1 MTESNLQNNNKDH
14 KVLNAMKSVK
24 WLLFWILLAMAFNVG
39 VYYMFGHEKAIEF
52 LAGYLIEFSLSIDN
66 VFVFLM
72 IFMSFGISEHAQ
84 HRVLGWGI
92 MGAVVLRFFFV
103 FFGVAVVNKFEWVLY
118 VFGVL
123 LLFSGAK
130 MFRNDDEEK
139 DPHDSKV
146 LKTISKIIPM
156 TNYFVD
162 DDFFTIENGKRIATP
177 LLGVLILI
185 ESSDIMFAIDSVP
198 AVLSVSRDLLIVYSS
213 NIFAI
218 LGLRQLYFVIE
229 HVQER
234 FAYVK
239 YGVAV
244 ILIFTGVKMI
254 SGIIDIHISTIV
266 SICFI
271 VATLAISIIASMIIS
286 KRISQ
291 TT

>member
-1 MTESNLQNNNKDH
+1 MSGTEIKNNNDH

-24 WLLFWILLAMAFNVG
+24 WLIFWVALAMAFNAG
-39 VYYMFGHEKAIEF
+39 IYYFYGQEKAIEF
-52 LAGYLIEFSLSIDN
+52 LGGYLIEFSLSIDN

-92 MGAVVLRFFFV
+92 MGAIVLRFFFV

-123 LLFSGAK
+123 LIFSGSK
-130 MFRNDDEEK
+130 MFRKDDEDK

-146 LKTISKIIPM
+146 LRAISKLIPM
-156 TNYFVD
+156 TSYFVD
-162 DDFFTIENGKRIATP
+162 DDFFTKENGKRIATP

-244 ILIFTGVKMI
+244 ILIFTGLKMLA
-254 SGIIDIHISTIV
+254 GAIDLHISTPV
-266 SICFI
+266 SICVI
-271 VATLAISIIASMIIS
+271 LITLILSIILSVIIS
-286 KRISQ
+286 KKKEVSAV
-291 TT
+291 

>member
-1 MTESNLQNNNKDH
+1 MSGTEIKNNNDH
-14 KVLNAMKSVK
+14 KVLNAIKSVK
-24 WLLFWILLAMAFNVG
+24 WLIFWVVLAMAFNAG
-39 VYYMFGHEKAIEF
+39 IYYFYGQEKAIEF
-52 LAGYLIEFSLSIDN
+52 LGGYLIEFSLSIDN

-72 IFMSFGISEHAQ
+72 IFMSFGITEHAQ

-92 MGAVVLRFFFV
+92 MGAIVLRFFFV

-123 LLFSGAK
+123 LIFSGSK
-130 MFRNDDEEK
+130 MFRNEDEDK

-146 LKTISKIIPM
+146 LRAISKLIPM
-156 TNYFVD
+156 TSYFVD
-162 DDFFTIENGKRIATP
+162 DDFFTKENGKRLATP

-244 ILIFTGVKMI
+244 ILIFTGLKMLA
-254 SGIIDIHISTIV
+254 GAIDVHISTPV
-266 SICFI
+266 SICVI
-271 VATLAISIIASMIIS
+271 LITLILSIILSVIIS
-286 KRISQ
+286 KKKEGRAV
-291 TT
+291 

>member
-1 MTESNLQNNNKDH
+1 MSGTEIKNNNDH

-24 WLLFWILLAMAFNVG
+24 WLIFWVALAMAFNAG
-39 VYYMFGHEKAIEF
+39 IYYFYGQEKAIEF
-52 LAGYLIEFSLSIDN
+52 LGGYLIEFSLSIDN

-92 MGAVVLRFFFV
+92 MGAIVLRFFFV

-123 LLFSGAK
+123 LIFSGSK
-130 MFRNDDEEK
+130 MFRKDDEDK

-146 LKTISKIIPM
+146 LRAISKLIPM
-156 TNYFVD
+156 TSYFVD
-162 DDFFTIENGKRIATP
+162 DDFFTKENGKRIATP

-244 ILIFTGVKMI
+244 ILIFTGLKMLA
-254 SGIIDIHISTIV
+254 GAIDLHISTPV
-266 SICFI
+266 SICVI
-271 VATLAISIIASMIIS
+271 LITLILSIILSVIIS
-286 KRISQ
+286 KKKEGGEV
-291 TT
+291 

>member
-1 MTESNLQNNNKDH
+1 MSGTEIKNNNDH

-24 WLLFWILLAMAFNVG
+24 WLIFWVALAMAFNAG
-39 VYYMFGHEKAIEF
+39 IYYFYGQEKAIEF
-52 LAGYLIEFSLSIDN
+52 LGGYLIEFSLSIDN

-92 MGAVVLRFFFV
+92 MGAIVLRFFFV

-123 LLFSGAK
+123 LIFSGSK
-130 MFRNDDEEK
+130 MFRKDDEDK

-146 LKTISKIIPM
+146 LRAISKLIPM
-156 TNYFVD
+156 TSYFVD
-162 DDFFTIENGKRIATP
+162 DDFFTKENGKRIATP

-244 ILIFTGVKMI
+244 ILIFTGLKMLA
-254 SGIIDIHISTIV
+254 GAIDMHISTPV
-266 SICFI
+266 SICVI
-271 VATLAISIIASMIIS
+271 LITLILSIILSVIIS
-286 KRISQ
+286 KKKEGGAV
-291 TT
+291 

>member
-1 MTESNLQNNNKDH
+1 MSGTEIKNNNDH

-24 WLLFWILLAMAFNVG
+24 WLIFWVALAMAFNAG
-39 VYYMFGHEKAIEF
+39 IYYFYGQEKAIEF
-52 LAGYLIEFSLSIDN
+52 LGGYLIEFSLSIDN

-72 IFMSFGISEHAQ
+72 IFMSFGITEHAQ

-92 MGAVVLRFFFV
+92 MGAIVLRFFFV

-123 LLFSGAK
+123 LIFSGSK
-130 MFRNDDEEK
+130 MFRKEDEDK

-146 LKTISKIIPM
+146 LRAISKLIPM
-156 TNYFVD
+156 TTYFVD
-162 DDFFTIENGKRIATP
+162 DDFFTKENGKRIATP

-244 ILIFTGVKMI
+244 ILIFTGLKMLA
-254 SGIIDIHISTIV
+254 GAIDVHISTPV
-266 SICFI
+266 SICVI
-271 VATLAISIIASMIIS
+271 LVTLILSIILSVIIS
-286 KRISQ
+286 KKKEGSAV
-291 TT
+291 

>member
-1 MTESNLQNNNKDH
+1 MSGTEIKNNNDH

-24 WLLFWILLAMAFNVG
+24 WLIFWVALAMAFNAG
-39 VYYMFGHEKAIEF
+39 IYYFYGQEKAIEF
-52 LAGYLIEFSLSIDN
+52 LGGYLIEFSLSIDN

-92 MGAVVLRFFFV
+92 MGAIVLRFFFV

-123 LLFSGAK
+123 LIFSGSK
-130 MFRNDDEEK
+130 MFRKDDEDK

-146 LKTISKIIPM
+146 LRAISKLIPM
-156 TNYFVD
+156 TSYFVD
-162 DDFFTIENGKRIATP
+162 DDFFTKENGKRIATP

-244 ILIFTGVKMI
+244 ILIFTGLKMLA
-254 SGIIDIHISTIV
+254 GAIDLHISTPV
-266 SICFI
+266 SICVI
-271 VATLAISIIASMIIS
+271 LITLILSIILSVIIS
-286 KRISQ
+286 KKKEGSAV
-291 TT
+291 

>member
-1 MTESNLQNNNKDH
+1 
-14 KVLNAMKSVK
+14 MKSVK
-24 WLLFWILLAMAFNVG
+24 WLIFWVALAMAFNAG
-39 VYYMFGHEKAIEF
+39 IYYFYGQEKAIEF
-52 LAGYLIEFSLSIDN
+52 LGGYLIEFSLSIDN

-92 MGAVVLRFFFV
+92 MGAIVLRFFFV

-123 LLFSGAK
+123 LIFSGSK
-130 MFRNDDEEK
+130 MFRKDDEDK

-146 LKTISKIIPM
+146 LRAISKLIPM
-156 TNYFVD
+156 TSYFVD
-162 DDFFTIENGKRIATP
+162 DDFFTKENGKRIATP

-244 ILIFTGVKMI
+244 ILIFTGLKMLA
-254 SGIIDIHISTIV
+254 GAIDVHISTPV
-266 SICFI
+266 SICVI
-271 VATLAISIIASMIIS
+271 LITLILSIILSVIIS
-286 KRISQ
+286 KKKEGSAA
-291 TT
+291 

>member
-1 MTESNLQNNNKDH
+1 
-14 KVLNAMKSVK
+14 MKSVK
-24 WLLFWILLAMAFNVG
+24 WLIFWVALAMAFNAG
-39 VYYMFGHEKAIEF
+39 IYYFYGQEKAIEF
-52 LAGYLIEFSLSIDN
+52 LGGYLIEFSLSIDN

-92 MGAVVLRFFFV
+92 MGAIVLRFFFV

-123 LLFSGAK
+123 LIFSGSK
-130 MFRNDDEEK
+130 MFRKDDEDK

-146 LKTISKIIPM
+146 LRAISKLIPM
-156 TNYFVD
+156 TSYFVD
-162 DDFFTIENGKRIATP
+162 DDFFTKENGKRIATP

-244 ILIFTGVKMI
+244 ILIFTGLKMLA
-254 SGIIDIHISTIV
+254 GAIDLHISTPV
-266 SICFI
+266 SICVI
-271 VATLAISIIASMIIS
+271 LITLILSIILSVIIS
-286 KRISQ
+286 KKKEGSAV
-291 TT
+291 

>member
-1 MTESNLQNNNKDH
+1 
-14 KVLNAMKSVK
+14 MKSVK
-24 WLLFWILLAMAFNVG
+24 WLIFWVALAMAFNAG
-39 VYYMFGHEKAIEF
+39 IYYFYGQEKAIEF
-52 LAGYLIEFSLSIDN
+52 LGGYLIEFSLSIDN

-92 MGAVVLRFFFV
+92 MGAIVLRFFFV

-123 LLFSGAK
+123 LIFSGSK
-130 MFRNDDEEK
+130 MFRKDDEDK

-146 LKTISKIIPM
+146 LRAISKLIPM
-156 TNYFVD
+156 TSYFVD
-162 DDFFTIENGKRIATP
+162 DDFFTKENGKRIATP

-244 ILIFTGVKMI
+244 ILIFTGLKMLA
-254 SGIIDIHISTIV
+254 GAIDLHISTPV
-266 SICFI
+266 SICVI
-271 VATLAISIIASMIIS
+271 LITLILSIILSVIIS
-286 KRISQ
+286 KKKEGGEV
-291 TT
+291 